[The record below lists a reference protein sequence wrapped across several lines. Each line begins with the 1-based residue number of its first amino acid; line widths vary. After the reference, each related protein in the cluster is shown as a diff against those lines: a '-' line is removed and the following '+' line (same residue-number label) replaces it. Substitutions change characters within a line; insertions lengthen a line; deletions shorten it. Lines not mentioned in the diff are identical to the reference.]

1 MWVCRGV
8 DRRCM
13 TGSRGDRVVGW
24 RGEKGGTI
32 WRGESVT
39 IYFAQ
44 QNRLEMSAQAE
55 QHKNSSTH
63 GIRSRHYSSLR
74 RALRRTPERPASSR
88 GSERRAGCQLYLL
101 PLYRTRYTLVTGRQL
116 RDKRNALPVNRL
128 LDHRERRVAP
138 SAGRLYLQDCPLH
151 RRRRKPA
158 GSRLGPD
165 ASRCVGRS
173 LTTGT
178 ASNAHAV
185 VTRAQSMK
193 NLEPAPR
200 GRCGNDSLPPRRR
213 CAHACAYITCDPALR
228 CRAPKVAP
236 KGLPRS
242 VHSASVHKPP
252 SL

>member
-1 MWVCRGV
+1 MISGSSSPRVPLVCG
-8 DRRCM
+8 
-13 TGSRGDRVVGW
+13 
-24 RGEKGGTI
+24 
-32 WRGESVT
+32 
-39 IYFAQ
+39 A
-44 QNRLEMSAQAE
+44 
-55 QHKNSSTH
+55 
-63 GIRSRHYSSLR
+63 
-74 RALRRTPERPASSR
+74 SR

-138 SAGRLYLQDCPLH
+138 SAPVLAGFIFKIAPFIVVAENLQG
-151 RRRRKPA
+151 A
-158 GSRLGPD
+158 GSVGPD

-252 SL
+252 SLCVCVDAASQRGGVA